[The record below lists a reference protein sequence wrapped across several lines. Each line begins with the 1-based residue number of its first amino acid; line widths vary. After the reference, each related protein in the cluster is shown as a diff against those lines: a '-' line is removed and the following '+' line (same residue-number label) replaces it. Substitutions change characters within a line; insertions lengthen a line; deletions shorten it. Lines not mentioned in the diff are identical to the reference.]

1 MVFPIKKPKY
11 KRLSDDTAYTSIV
24 NKVKII
30 KKTFIELIIEKEVK
44 KLESR
49 KLRLEILQQKMAN
62 PVQ

>member
-24 NKVKII
+24 NKVKIT

-49 KLRLEILQQKMAN
+49 KLRLEIL
-62 PVQ
+62 